1 MNSIFFNSLI
11 LAQNQTVNDLTKGIT
26 KSGSDTSNSI
36 ATEIDGLWNNVIG
49 GGIYNTIA
57 TLGLFFAI
65 GTLLI
70 FIVQWT
76 KEMLDG
82 DSSKAFTDMIWP
94 ILVILLLSPQN
105 VTGNKNNNGTILA
118 THTRV
123 LRGIINQTNQTLAS
137 ISNSNNQPEMILEKA
152 YNQVMQ
158 KIGAESAV
166 QGLMSQCNAFADP
179 QQQSECQNNVEKQAE
194 QIEIEAKVPKEEWF
208 SKSKLADMKL
218 INTNPLQ
225 LAIINWFIALGITFQ
240 WIVEIS
246 LLLIGLLGPLAV
258 GGSLLPVGSKAI
270 FAWLIGFFSVGIVKL
285 CFNVI
290 AGLLA
295 VIMLNPDVYDPLIF
309 AFGTGLLAPILSVI
323 IALGGFTVFNSLSG
337 VSKQGFFRLLVHRF

>member
-1 MNSIFFNSLI
+1 MNSMFYNSLI
-11 LAQNQTVNDLTKGIT
+11 LAQNQTVNDLTKGI
-26 KSGSDTSNSI
+26 KDSGFNTSNSI
-36 ATEIDGLWNNVIG
+36 ATEIDGLWNNIIG

-94 ILVILLLSPQN
+94 ILVILLLSPQHT
-105 VTGNKNNNGTILA
+105 TGNTNNNGTILA

-123 LRGIINQTNQTLAS
+123 LRGIINQTNQTLVS

-166 QGLMSQCNAFADP
+166 QGLMAQCNAFADP
-179 QQQSECQNNVEKQAE
+179 QQQSKCQTNAKTQAINIQNQAGVSFSLNN
-194 QIEIEAKVPKEEWF
+194 IEF
-208 SKSKLADMKL
+208 LSH
-218 INTNPLQ
+218 NPLQ

-323 IALGGFTVFNSLSG
+323 IAFGGGFTVFNSLSG
-337 VSKQGFFRLLVHRF
+337 VSKQGFFKLLVHRF